1 MLVGA
6 KQYLRVAVAAEAIA
20 FGVQGG
26 FELRGVIDLS
36 VVNQEVPRI
45 LVAHRLMPEGRDVLN
60 RQTAVPEAK
69 YRLPRRNYNPA
80 AIVWT
85 AMNLRVEH
93 RSQRQLHLVRRYFAQ
108 NRRNATHRLLTA
120 LSSIYLGFRKSASA
134 S

>member
-1 MLVGA
+1 MLVRA
-6 KQYLRVAVAAEAIA
+6 KQYLRIAVAAKAIA
-20 FGVQGG
+20 LGVQQG
-26 FELRGVIDLS
+26 FELGGVIDLS

-45 LVAHRLMPEGRDVLN
+45 LVAHRLMPEGRDILN

-85 AMNLRVEH
+85 TMNLRVEH
-93 RSQRQLHLVRRYFAQ
+93 RSQRQLYSVRWYFTQ

-120 LSSIYLGFRKSASA
+120 PSLVCLGFPKRASA
-134 S
+134 